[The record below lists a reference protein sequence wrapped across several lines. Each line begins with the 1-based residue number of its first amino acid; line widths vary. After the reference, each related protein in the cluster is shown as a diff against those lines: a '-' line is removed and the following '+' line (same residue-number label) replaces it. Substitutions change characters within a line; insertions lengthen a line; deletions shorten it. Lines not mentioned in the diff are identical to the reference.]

1 MRKGVR
7 KWNAHVRAQCL
18 KSERTKCAGERASAQ
33 VGCSN
38 EHARA
43 RAECAGQRVTAH
55 FHMFIFKV
63 IYFAKYDLQS
73 AHAHLISFCKVT
85 LGKIYDL
92 AGFKGSWT
100 WIFEVLKAARLKAQV
115 SA

>member
-7 KWNAHVRAQCL
+7 KWNAHVRAQWL
-18 KSERTKCAGERASAQ
+18 KSERTKCAVERASAQ
-33 VGCSN
+33 VGWSN

-55 FHMFIFKV
+55 FHMCIFKA

-73 AHAHLISFCKVT
+73 AHAHLISFVRSS
-85 LGKIYDL
+85 L
-92 AGFKGSWT
+92 AKYMT
-100 WIFEVLKAARLKAQV
+100 
-115 SA
+115 